1 MRLYDIFALF
11 KYVEMWIKIKMLS
24 AQAEKIMRIIIYGGS
39 VNNFSEVFIMDFSF
53 NLYNA
58 MAGGGVCLSLQKI
71 LAENTAVPVVL
82 CIGSDLSVGDSLG
95 PVTGTRLKER
105 LAGLNCYI
113 YGTLAKPITAHEV
126 KYMNEFLRST
136 HPEVPI
142 IAIDAAVGLAGDIG
156 LIKLA
161 KRGIKP
167 GSGANKKLSK
177 VGDVS
182 IMGIVAERSM
192 FNYSLFSA
200 TRLNL
205 VYKMADIIA
214 EGVSSYILSNLQN
227 KNAERKKFCI

>member
-1 MRLYDIFALF
+1 
-11 KYVEMWIKIKMLS
+11 
-24 AQAEKIMRIIIYGGS
+24 
-39 VNNFSEVFIMDFSF
+39 
-53 NLYNA
+53 
-58 MAGGGVCLSLQKI
+58 
-71 LAENTAVPVVL
+71 
-82 CIGSDLSVGDSLG
+82 
-95 PVTGTRLKER
+95 
-105 LAGLNCYI
+105 
-113 YGTLAKPITAHEV
+113 
-126 KYMNEFLRST
+126 MNEFLRST
-136 HPEVPI
+136 HPEAPI